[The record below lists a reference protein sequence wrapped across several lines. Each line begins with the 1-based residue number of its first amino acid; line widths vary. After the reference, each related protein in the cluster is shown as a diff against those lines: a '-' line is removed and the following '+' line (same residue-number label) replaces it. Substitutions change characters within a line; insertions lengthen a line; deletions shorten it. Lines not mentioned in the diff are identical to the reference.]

1 MSNENLNPIEIDA
14 IGEIINISLGASATA
29 VATML
34 DRRVDITTPNV
45 KVVTFEDFEFKRL
58 EPAIGVE
65 ITYTHGLS
73 GNNVMIIKK
82 MDVKTIVGLLMG
94 SEIPDEEFEMNEL
107 YVSAIC
113 EVMNQMMG
121 ASATAMSEFIG
132 ETVNITTP
140 TSFEIENSDKFK
152 EKYFEPDN
160 NFVSIEFSL
169 SIEGSIKCE
178 FVNLMPIP
186 LVKMLVSRMIPDQS
200 VLQEAEVSPPV
211 QEAAP
216 AAPQMEAPTA
226 APQPQAPIPPQPQYE
241 QPAAPQAP
249 PAAQATPAA
258 PQYEQPAQPQ
268 YSAPQAPPAQPQYQ
282 QPVAPPPP
290 AEPVPNRVI
299 DVKPIPSESF
309 SGKDALRE
317 SPKDNLELLMDVPL
331 EISVEIGR
339 TRKLV
344 KEIVEFTQGSL
355 IVLDK
360 LAGDQVEIYA
370 NERCIARG
378 DVVVVNDNFG
388 VRITEIV
395 K

>member
-45 KVVTFEDFEFKRL
+45 KVVTFEEFEFKRL

-113 EVMNQMMG
+113 EIMNQMMG

-140 TSFEIENSDKFK
+140 TSFEIENSQQFK

-200 VLQEAEVSPPV
+200 LLQEAEPV
-211 QEAAP
+211 APAPQSAP

-226 APQPQAPIPPQPQYE
+226 APQPQAPIPSQPQYE
-241 QPAAPQAP
+241 QPVAPQAP
-249 PAAQATPAA
+249 PAA

-317 SPKDNLELLMDVPL
+317 APKDNLELLMDVPL

>member
-45 KVVTFEDFEFKRL
+45 KVVTFEEFEFKRL

-140 TSFEIENSDKFK
+140 TSFEIENSDQFK
-152 EKYFEPDN
+152 AKYFEPNN

-186 LVKMLVSRMIPDQS
+186 LVTMLVSRMIPDQS
-200 VLQEAEVSPPV
+200 LLQEAEPV
-211 QEAAP
+211 APAPQSAP
-216 AAPQMEAPTA
+216 AAPQMETPPA
-226 APQPQAPIPPQPQYE
+226 AVQPQEPAPQPQYE
-241 QPAAPQAP
+241 QPAAP
-249 PAAQATPAA
+249 QATPAA

-268 YSAPQAPPAQPQYQ
+268 YAAPQAPPAQPQYE
-282 QPVAPPPP
+282 QPVAPPTP
-290 AEPVPNRVI
+290 AAPVPNRVI
-299 DVKPIPSESF
+299 DVKPIPAESF

-317 SPKDNLELLMDVPL
+317 APKDNLELLMDVPL

>member
-45 KVVTFEDFEFKRL
+45 KVVTFEEFEFKRL

-140 TSFEIENSDKFK
+140 TSFEIENSDQFK
-152 EKYFEPDN
+152 SKYFEPNN

-200 VLQEAEVSPPV
+200 LLQEAEVSPPV

-216 AAPQMEAPTA
+216 SA
-226 APQPQAPIPPQPQYE
+226 PQAPAPTMPQVETPPAPPQPQYE
-241 QPAAPQAP
+241 QPVAPSP
-249 PAAQATPAA
+249 PAA
-258 PQYEQPAQPQ
+258 
-268 YSAPQAPPAQPQYQ
+268 
-282 QPVAPPPP
+282 
-290 AEPVPNRVI
+290 PVPNRVI

-309 SGKDALRE
+309 SAKDASKE
-317 SPKDNLELLMDVPL
+317 PPKDNLELLMDVPL

>member
-1 MSNENLNPIEIDA
+1 MGHEYLSSIEIDA

-34 DRRVDITTPNV
+34 DRRVDITTPAV
-45 KVVTFEDFEFKRL
+45 KVVTFDEFEFKRL
-58 EPAIGVE
+58 EPAIAVE

-82 MDVKTIVGLLMG
+82 ADVKTIVGLLMG
-94 SEIPDEEFEMNEL
+94 SEIADEDFEMNEL

-132 ETVNITTP
+132 ESVNITTP
-140 TSFEIENSDKFK
+140 TSFEIENSQQFK
-152 EKYFEPDN
+152 EKYFQPEMS
-160 NFVSIEFSL
+160 FVSIEFSL

-178 FVNLMPIP
+178 FVNLMAIP
-186 LVKMLVSRMIPDQS
+186 LVKMLVSRMIPPELTTDMNI
-200 VLQEAEVSPPV
+200 AETAPAPQPV
-211 QEAAP
+211 APAATPAPTPQPVAPAAAP
-216 AAPQMEAPTA
+216 APAPTPQPAA
-226 APQPQAPIPPQPQYE
+226 APQPQMV
-241 QPAAPQAP
+241 AAVA
-249 PAAQATPAA
+249 
-258 PQYEQPAQPQ
+258 
-268 YSAPQAPPAQPQYQ
+268 S
-282 QPVAPPPP
+282 QPVQNKVVDVQ
-290 AEPVPNRVI
+290 PVPSTFVPREL
-299 DVKPIPSESF
+299 DAEIPH
-309 SGKDALRE
+309 
-317 SPKDNLELLMDVPL
+317 DNLKLLMDVPL

-339 TRKLV
+339 TKKLV
-344 KEIVEFTQGSL
+344 KEIIDFTQGTL

-388 VRITEIV
+388 VRITEII

>member
-45 KVVTFEDFEFKRL
+45 KVVTFEEFEFKRL

-140 TSFEIENSDKFK
+140 TSFEIENSQQFK

-200 VLQEAEVSPPV
+200 LLQEAEP
-211 QEAAP
+211 AAP
-216 AAPQMEAPTA
+216 APQSAPVAPQMEAPTA
-226 APQPQAPIPPQPQYE
+226 APQPQAPIPSQPQYE
-241 QPAAPQAP
+241 QPVAPQAP
-249 PAAQATPAA
+249 PAA

-268 YSAPQAPPAQPQYQ
+268 YAAPQAPPAQPQYQ

>member
-45 KVVTFEDFEFKRL
+45 KVVTFEEFEFKRL

-140 TSFEIENSDKFK
+140 TSFEIENSQQFK

-200 VLQEAEVSPPV
+200 LLQEAEPV
-211 QEAAP
+211 APAPQSAP

-249 PAAQATPAA
+249 PAA

>member
-45 KVVTFEDFEFKRL
+45 KVVTFEEFEFKRL

-113 EVMNQMMG
+113 EIMNQMMG

-140 TSFEIENSDKFK
+140 TSFEIENSQQFK

-200 VLQEAEVSPPV
+200 LLKEAEP
-211 QEAAP
+211 AAP
-216 AAPQMEAPTA
+216 APQSAPVAPQMEAPTA
-226 APQPQAPIPPQPQYE
+226 APQPQAPIPSQPQYE
-241 QPAAPQAP
+241 QPVAPQAP
-249 PAAQATPAA
+249 PAA

-268 YSAPQAPPAQPQYQ
+268 YAAPQAPPAQPQYQ

>member
-45 KVVTFEDFEFKRL
+45 KVVTFEEFEFKRL

-140 TSFEIENSDKFK
+140 TSFEIENSQQFK

-169 SIEGSIKCE
+169 SIEGSIRCE

-226 APQPQAPIPPQPQYE
+226 APQPQAPTPPQPQYE

-249 PAAQATPAA
+249 PAA

>member
-45 KVVTFEDFEFKRL
+45 KVVTFEEFEFKRL

-140 TSFEIENSDKFK
+140 TSFEIENSQQFK

-186 LVKMLVSRMIPDQS
+186 IVKMLVSRMIPDQS
-200 VLQEAEVSPPV
+200 LLKEAEP
-211 QEAAP
+211 AAP
-216 AAPQMEAPTA
+216 APQSAPVAPQMEAPPA

-249 PAAQATPAA
+249 PAA

>member
-45 KVVTFEDFEFKRL
+45 KVVTFEEFEFKRL

-200 VLQEAEVSPPV
+200 LLQEAEPV
-211 QEAAP
+211 APAPQSAP
-216 AAPQMEAPTA
+216 AAPQMETPPA
-226 APQPQAPIPPQPQYE
+226 AVQPQEPAPQPQYE
-241 QPAAPQAP
+241 QPAAP
-249 PAAQATPAA
+249 QATPAA

-268 YSAPQAPPAQPQYQ
+268 YAATQAPPVQPQYE

-290 AEPVPNRVI
+290 AAPVPNRVI
-299 DVKPIPSESF
+299 DVKPIPAESF

-317 SPKDNLELLMDVPL
+317 APKDNLELLMDVPL

>member
-140 TSFEIENSDKFK
+140 TSFEIENSDQFK
-152 EKYFEPDN
+152 EKYFEPNN

-200 VLQEAEVSPPV
+200 LLQEAEPV
-211 QEAAP
+211 APAPQSAP
-216 AAPQMEAPTA
+216 AAPQMETPPA
-226 APQPQAPIPPQPQYE
+226 AVQPQEPSPQPQYE
-241 QPAAPQAP
+241 QPDAPQAT
-249 PAAQATPAA
+249 PAAPQATPAA

-268 YSAPQAPPAQPQYQ
+268 YASPQAPPAQPQYE

-290 AEPVPNRVI
+290 AAPVPNRVI
-299 DVKPIPSESF
+299 DVKPIPAESF

-317 SPKDNLELLMDVPL
+317 APKDNLELLMDVPL

>member
-14 IGEIINISLGASATA
+14 IGKIINISLGASATA

-45 KVVTFEDFEFKRL
+45 KVVTFEEFEFKRL

-140 TSFEIENSDKFK
+140 TSFEIENSDQFK
-152 EKYFEPDN
+152 AKYFEPNN

-200 VLQEAEVSPPV
+200 LLQEAEVSQPV

-216 AAPQMEAPTA
+216 AAPQMETPPA
-226 APQPQAPIPPQPQYE
+226 AVQPQEPAPQPQYE
-241 QPAAPQAP
+241 QPAAP
-249 PAAQATPAA
+249 QATPAA

-268 YSAPQAPPAQPQYQ
+268 YAAPQAPPVQPQYE

-290 AEPVPNRVI
+290 AAPVPNRVI
-299 DVKPIPSESF
+299 DVKPIPAESF

-317 SPKDNLELLMDVPL
+317 APKDNLELLMDVPL

>member
-226 APQPQAPIPPQPQYE
+226 APQPQAPIPSQPQYE
-241 QPAAPQAP
+241 QPVAPQAP
-249 PAAQATPAA
+249 PAA

>member
-45 KVVTFEDFEFKRL
+45 KVVTFEEFEFKRL

-249 PAAQATPAA
+249 PAA

-268 YSAPQAPPAQPQYQ
+268 YAAPQAPPAQPQYQ

>member
-113 EVMNQMMG
+113 EIMNQMMG

-140 TSFEIENSDKFK
+140 TSFEIENSQQFK

-200 VLQEAEVSPPV
+200 LLQEAEPV
-211 QEAAP
+211 APAPQSAP

-226 APQPQAPIPPQPQYE
+226 APQPQAPIPSQPQYE
-241 QPAAPQAP
+241 QPVAPQAP
-249 PAAQATPAA
+249 PAA

-268 YSAPQAPPAQPQYQ
+268 YAAPQAPPAQPQYQ

>member
-45 KVVTFEDFEFKRL
+45 KVVTFEEFEFKRL

-113 EVMNQMMG
+113 EIMNQMMG

-140 TSFEIENSDKFK
+140 TSFEIENSQQFK

-200 VLQEAEVSPPV
+200 LLQEAEP
-211 QEAAP
+211 AAP
-216 AAPQMEAPTA
+216 APQSAPVAPQMEAPTA
-226 APQPQAPIPPQPQYE
+226 APQPQAPIPSQPQYE
-241 QPAAPQAP
+241 QPVAPQAS
-249 PAAQATPAA
+249 PAA

-268 YSAPQAPPAQPQYQ
+268 YAAPQAPPAQPQYQ

>member
-1 MSNENLNPIEIDA
+1 MGNDKLNPIEIDA

-45 KVVTFEDFEFKRL
+45 KVVTFDEFEFKRL

-82 MDVKTIVGLLMG
+82 MDVKTIVEILMG

-140 TSFEIENSDKFK
+140 TSFEIENSQQFK
-152 EKYFEPDN
+152 EKYFEPDA

-169 SIEGSIKCE
+169 SIENSIKCE

-200 VLQEAEVSPPV
+200 LLEDLTPP
-211 QEAAP
+211 
-216 AAPQMEAPTA
+216 
-226 APQPQAPIPPQPQYE
+226 
-241 QPAAPQAP
+241 AP
-249 PAAQATPAA
+249 PAPAPPETIISAPQQEAPIQQTPPQPAA
-258 PQYEQPAQPQ
+258 PQYEQAP
-268 YSAPQAPPAQPQYQ
+268 APQAPQPAAVQPS
-282 QPVAPPPP
+282 
-290 AEPVPNRVI
+290 RTI
-299 DVKPIPSESF
+299 DIKPIPAELFAS
-309 SGKDALRE
+309 KDPSKELA
-317 SPKDNLELLMDVPL
+317 KDNLELLMDVPL

>member
-45 KVVTFEDFEFKRL
+45 KVVTFEEFEFKRL

-140 TSFEIENSDKFK
+140 
-152 EKYFEPDN
+152 
-160 NFVSIEFSL
+160 
-169 SIEGSIKCE
+169 
-178 FVNLMPIP
+178 M
-186 LVKMLVSRMIPDQS
+186 
-200 VLQEAEVSPPV
+200 
-211 QEAAP
+211 
-216 AAPQMEAPTA
+216 
-226 APQPQAPIPPQPQYE
+226 
-241 QPAAPQAP
+241 
-249 PAAQATPAA
+249 
-258 PQYEQPAQPQ
+258 
-268 YSAPQAPPAQPQYQ
+268 
-282 QPVAPPPP
+282 
-290 AEPVPNRVI
+290 
-299 DVKPIPSESF
+299 
-309 SGKDALRE
+309 
-317 SPKDNLELLMDVPL
+317 
-331 EISVEIGR
+331 
-339 TRKLV
+339 
-344 KEIVEFTQGSL
+344 
-355 IVLDK
+355 
-360 LAGDQVEIYA
+360 
-370 NERCIARG
+370 
-378 DVVVVNDNFG
+378 
-388 VRITEIV
+388 
-395 K
+395 

>member
-45 KVVTFEDFEFKRL
+45 KVVSFEEFEFKRL

-140 TSFEIENSDKFK
+140 TSFEIENSQQFK

-200 VLQEAEVSPPV
+200 LLQEAEP
-211 QEAAP
+211 AAP
-216 AAPQMEAPTA
+216 APQSAPVAPQMEAPTA
-226 APQPQAPIPPQPQYE
+226 APQPQTPIPPQPQYE

-249 PAAQATPAA
+249 PAA

-268 YSAPQAPPAQPQYQ
+268 YAAPQAPPAQPQYQ

-344 KEIVEFTQGSL
+344 KDIVEFTQGSL

>member
-1 MSNENLNPIEIDA
+1 MSHEYLSSMEIDA
-14 IGEIINISLGASATA
+14 IGEIINISLGASATS

-34 DRRVDITTPNV
+34 DRRVDITTPHV
-45 KVVTFEDFEFKRL
+45 KVVTFDEFEFKRL

-82 MDVKTIVGLLMG
+82 TDVKTIVGLLMG
-94 SEIPDEEFEMNEL
+94 SEIADEDFEMNAL
-107 YVSAIC
+107 YESAIC

-140 TSFEIENSDKFK
+140 TSFEIENSQQFK
-152 EKYFEPDN
+152 EKYFAPEMS
-160 NFVSIEFSL
+160 FVSIEFSL

-178 FVNLMPIP
+178 FVNLMAIP
-186 LVKMLVSRMIPDQS
+186 LVKMLVSRMIPPELTSDMQIS
-200 VLQEAEVSPPV
+200 EPEVQPVAE
-211 QEAAP
+211 
-216 AAPQMEAPTA
+216 PTP
-226 APQPQAPIPPQPQYE
+226 APQPVAA
-241 QPAAPQAP
+241 QPAATPAQPAAAAPTPP
-249 PAAQATPAA
+249 PAAA
-258 PQYEQPAQPQ
+258 P
-268 YSAPQAPPAQPQYQ
+268 
-282 QPVAPPPP
+282 QPVAPPQ
-290 AEPVPNRVI
+290 PVQNKVV
-299 DVKPIPSESF
+299 DVQPTPSTF
-309 SGKDALRE
+309 VPRE
-317 SPKDNLELLMDVPL
+317 LDEMSQDNLKLLMDVPL

-339 TRKLV
+339 TKKLV
-344 KEIVEFTQGSL
+344 KEIIEFTQGTL

-388 VRITEIV
+388 VRITEII

>member
-45 KVVTFEDFEFKRL
+45 KVVTFEEFEFKRL

-113 EVMNQMMG
+113 EIMNQMMG

-140 TSFEIENSDKFK
+140 TSFEIENSQQFK

-200 VLQEAEVSPPV
+200 LLQEAEP
-211 QEAAP
+211 AAP
-216 AAPQMEAPTA
+216 APQSAPVAPQMEAPTA
-226 APQPQAPIPPQPQYE
+226 APQPQAPIPSQPQYE
-241 QPAAPQAP
+241 QPVAPQAT
-249 PAAQATPAA
+249 PAAQAPPAA

-268 YSAPQAPPAQPQYQ
+268 YAAPQAPPAQPQYQ

>member
-1 MSNENLNPIEIDA
+1 MKQEDEMSHEYLSSIEIDA

-45 KVVTFEDFEFKRL
+45 KVVTFEEFEFTRL
-58 EPAIGVE
+58 EPAIAVE

-82 MDVKTIVGLLMG
+82 ADVKTIVGLLMG
-94 SEIPDEEFEMNEL
+94 SEIADEDFSMNEL

-132 ETVNITTP
+132 ESVNITTP
-140 TSFEIENSDKFK
+140 TSFEIENSQQFK
-152 EKYFEPDN
+152 EKYFEPN
-160 NFVSIEFSL
+160 MSFVSIEFSL
-169 SIEGSIKCE
+169 SIEGSIRCE
-178 FVNLMPIP
+178 FVNLMAIP
-186 LVKMLVSRMIPDQS
+186 LVKMLVSRMIPPEMISDMS
-200 VLQEAEVSPPV
+200 ITEPPEV
-211 QEAAP
+211 EMAP
-216 AAPQMEAPTA
+216 AAVAPTPPPAA
-226 APQPQAPIPPQPQYE
+226 APTPPPAAAPTPPPVAAPTPPPVAAPTPPPQPVQNKVVE
-241 QPAAPQAP
+241 VQ
-249 PAAQATPAA
+249 
-258 PQYEQPAQPQ
+258 
-268 YSAPQAPPAQPQYQ
+268 
-282 QPVAPPPP
+282 
-290 AEPVPNRVI
+290 
-299 DVKPIPSESF
+299 PIPSSF
-309 SGKDALRE
+309 VAKEAELDI
-317 SPKDNLELLMDVPL
+317 PQDNLKLLMDVPL

-339 TRKLV
+339 TKKLV
-344 KEIVEFTQGSL
+344 KEIIEFTQGTL

-388 VRITEIV
+388 VRITEII

>member
-45 KVVTFEDFEFKRL
+45 KVVSFEEFEFKRL

-94 SEIPDEEFEMNEL
+94 SEIPDEDFEMNEL

-140 TSFEIENSDKFK
+140 TSFEIENSDQFK

-200 VLQEAEVSPPV
+200 ILQEAEVSPPV

-226 APQPQAPIPPQPQYE
+226 APQPQAPAPPQPQEPVSHQPQYE

-249 PAAQATPAA
+249 PAAPAQPMA
-258 PQYEQPAQPQ
+258 APPQYE
-268 YSAPQAPPAQPQYQ
+268 

-290 AEPVPNRVI
+290 AAPVPNRVI

-309 SGKDALRE
+309 SGKDASKE
-317 SPKDNLELLMDVPL
+317 PPKDNLELLMDVPL

>member
-45 KVVTFEDFEFKRL
+45 KVVTFEEFEFKRL

-140 TSFEIENSDKFK
+140 TSFEIENSDQFK
-152 EKYFEPDN
+152 AKYFEPNN

-200 VLQEAEVSPPV
+200 LLQEAEVSPPV

-216 AAPQMEAPTA
+216 AAPQMETPPA
-226 APQPQAPIPPQPQYE
+226 AVQPQEPSPQPQYE
-241 QPAAPQAP
+241 QPAAPQAT
-249 PAAQATPAA
+249 PAAPQATPAA

-268 YSAPQAPPAQPQYQ
+268 YAAPQAPPAQPQYE

-290 AEPVPNRVI
+290 AAPVPNRVI
-299 DVKPIPSESF
+299 DVKPIPAESF

-317 SPKDNLELLMDVPL
+317 APKDNLELLMDVPL

>member
-45 KVVTFEDFEFKRL
+45 KVVTFEEFEFKRL

-140 TSFEIENSDKFK
+140 TSFEIENSDQFK
-152 EKYFEPDN
+152 AKYFEPNN

-200 VLQEAEVSPPV
+200 LLQEAEVSQPV

-216 AAPQMEAPTA
+216 AAPQMETPPA
-226 APQPQAPIPPQPQYE
+226 AVQPQEPSPQPQYE
-241 QPAAPQAP
+241 QPDAPQAT
-249 PAAQATPAA
+249 PAAPQATPAA

-268 YSAPQAPPAQPQYQ
+268 YAAPQAPPAQPQYE
-282 QPVAPPPP
+282 QPVAPPTP
-290 AEPVPNRVI
+290 AAPVPNRVI
-299 DVKPIPSESF
+299 DVKPIPAESF

-317 SPKDNLELLMDVPL
+317 APKDNLELLMDVPL

>member
-249 PAAQATPAA
+249 PAA

>member
-1 MSNENLNPIEIDA
+1 
-14 IGEIINISLGASATA
+14 
-29 VATML
+29 
-34 DRRVDITTPNV
+34 
-45 KVVTFEDFEFKRL
+45 
-58 EPAIGVE
+58 
-65 ITYTHGLS
+65 
-73 GNNVMIIKK
+73 
-82 MDVKTIVGLLMG
+82 
-94 SEIPDEEFEMNEL
+94 
-107 YVSAIC
+107 
-113 EVMNQMMG
+113 
-121 ASATAMSEFIG
+121 
-132 ETVNITTP
+132 
-140 TSFEIENSDKFK
+140 
-152 EKYFEPDN
+152 
-160 NFVSIEFSL
+160 
-169 SIEGSIKCE
+169 
-178 FVNLMPIP
+178 MPIP

-200 VLQEAEVSPPV
+200 LLQDAEVSQPV

-216 AAPQMEAPTA
+216 AAPQMETPPA
-226 APQPQAPIPPQPQYE
+226 AVQPQEPAPQPQYE
-241 QPAAPQAP
+241 QPAAP
-249 PAAQATPAA
+249 QATPAA

-268 YSAPQAPPAQPQYQ
+268 YAAPQAPPAQPQYQ

-299 DVKPIPSESF
+299 EVKPIPSESF

-317 SPKDNLELLMDVPL
+317 APKDNLELLMDVPL

>member
-1 MSNENLNPIEIDA
+1 MSHEYLSSMEIDA
-14 IGEIINISLGASATA
+14 IGEIINISLGASATS

-34 DRRVDITTPNV
+34 DRRVDITTPRV
-45 KVVTFEDFEFKRL
+45 KVVTFDEFEFKRL

-82 MDVKTIVGLLMG
+82 TDVKTIVGLLMG
-94 SEIPDEEFEMNEL
+94 SEIADEDFEMNAL
-107 YVSAIC
+107 YESAIC

-140 TSFEIENSDKFK
+140 TSFEIENSQQFK
-152 EKYFEPDN
+152 EKYFAPEMS
-160 NFVSIEFSL
+160 FVSIEFSL
-169 SIEGSIKCE
+169 SIEGSIRCE
-178 FVNLMPIP
+178 FVNLMAIP
-186 LVKMLVSRMIPDQS
+186 LVKMLVSRMIPPELTSDMQIS
-200 VLQEAEVSPPV
+200 EPEVQPVVAPTPAAAPTPTPAVAQPAAAPPP
-211 QEAAP
+211 QPAAAP
-216 AAPQMEAPTA
+216 AP
-226 APQPQAPIPPQPQYE
+226 
-241 QPAAPQAP
+241 
-249 PAAQATPAA
+249 
-258 PQYEQPAQPQ
+258 
-268 YSAPQAPPAQPQYQ
+268 
-282 QPVAPPPP
+282 QPVAPPQ
-290 AEPVPNRVI
+290 PVQNKVV
-299 DVKPIPSESF
+299 DVQPTPSTF
-309 SGKDALRE
+309 VPRE
-317 SPKDNLELLMDVPL
+317 LDEMSQDNLKLLMDVPL

-339 TRKLV
+339 TKKLV
-344 KEIVEFTQGSL
+344 KEIIEFTQGTL

-388 VRITEIV
+388 VRITEII

>member
-45 KVVTFEDFEFKRL
+45 KVVTFEEFEFKRL

-113 EVMNQMMG
+113 EVMNQVMG

-249 PAAQATPAA
+249 PAA

-268 YSAPQAPPAQPQYQ
+268 YSEPQAPPAQPQYQ

>member
-45 KVVTFEDFEFKRL
+45 KVVTFEEFEFKRL

-94 SEIPDEEFEMNEL
+94 SEIPDEDFEMNEL

-140 TSFEIENSDKFK
+140 TSFEIENSDQFK
-152 EKYFEPDN
+152 SKYFEPNN

-200 VLQEAEVSPPV
+200 LLQEAEVSPPV

-216 AAPQMEAPTA
+216 SA
-226 APQPQAPIPPQPQYE
+226 PQAPAPTMPQVETPPAPPQPQYE
-241 QPAAPQAP
+241 QPAAPQA
-249 PAAQATPAA
+249 TPAA
-258 PQYEQPAQPQ
+258 PQYEQTAQPQ
-268 YSAPQAPPAQPQYQ
+268 YAAPQAPPAQPQYE
-282 QPVAPPPP
+282 QPVAPSPP
-290 AEPVPNRVI
+290 AAPVPNRVI

-309 SGKDALRE
+309 SAKDASKE
-317 SPKDNLELLMDVPL
+317 PPKDNLELLMDVPL

>member
-94 SEIPDEEFEMNEL
+94 SEIPDEDFEMNEL

-226 APQPQAPIPPQPQYE
+226 APQPQAPIPSQPQYE
-241 QPAAPQAP
+241 QPVAPQAP
-249 PAAQATPAA
+249 PAA

-268 YSAPQAPPAQPQYQ
+268 YAAPQAPPAQPQYQ

-317 SPKDNLELLMDVPL
+317 APKDNLELLMDVPL

>member
-1 MSNENLNPIEIDA
+1 MGHEYLSSIEIDA

-34 DRRVDITTPNV
+34 DRRVDITTPAV
-45 KVVTFEDFEFKRL
+45 KVVSFDEFEFKRL
-58 EPAIGVE
+58 EPAIAVE

-82 MDVKTIVGLLMG
+82 ADVKTIVGLLMG
-94 SEIPDEEFEMNEL
+94 SEIADEDFEMNEL

-132 ETVNITTP
+132 ESVNITTP
-140 TSFEIENSDKFK
+140 TSFEIENSQQFK
-152 EKYFEPDN
+152 EKYFQPEMS
-160 NFVSIEFSL
+160 FVSIEFSL

-178 FVNLMPIP
+178 FVNLMAIP
-186 LVKMLVSRMIPDQS
+186 LVKMLVSRMIPPELTTDMNI
-200 VLQEAEVSPPV
+200 AETAPAPQPVAAAPTPPPV
-211 QEAAP
+211 APAPQPVAAP
-216 AAPQMEAPTA
+216 TPPPA
-226 APQPQAPIPPQPQYE
+226 APQPQMAAAPPPQAQPQIPPQPVQNKVVDV
-241 QPAAPQAP
+241 
-249 PAAQATPAA
+249 
-258 PQYEQPAQPQ
+258 
-268 YSAPQAPPAQPQYQ
+268 
-282 QPVAPPPP
+282 QPVPSTFMPRELD
-290 AEPVPNRVI
+290 AE
-299 DVKPIPSESF
+299 IPH
-309 SGKDALRE
+309 
-317 SPKDNLELLMDVPL
+317 DNLKLLMDVPL

-339 TRKLV
+339 TKKLV
-344 KEIVEFTQGSL
+344 KEIIDFTQGTL

-388 VRITEIV
+388 VRITEII

>member
-241 QPAAPQAP
+241 QPAAPAHSRP
-249 PAAQATPAA
+249 G
-258 PQYEQPAQPQ
+258 
-268 YSAPQAPPAQPQYQ
+268 
-282 QPVAPPPP
+282 PPPP
-290 AEPVPNRVI
+290 R
-299 DVKPIPSESF
+299 
-309 SGKDALRE
+309 RE
-317 SPKDNLELLMDVPL
+317 ITHCNVFRCYD
-331 EISVEIGR
+331 R
-339 TRKLV
+339 
-344 KEIVEFTQGSL
+344 QGNS
-355 IVLDK
+355 
-360 LAGDQVEIYA
+360 YP
-370 NERCIARG
+370 R
-378 DVVVVNDNFG
+378 
-388 VRITEIV
+388 
-395 K
+395 

>member
-1 MSNENLNPIEIDA
+1 MSHEYLSSMEIDA
-14 IGEIINISLGASATA
+14 IGEIINISLGASATS

-34 DRRVDITTPNV
+34 DRRVDITTPHV
-45 KVVTFEDFEFKRL
+45 KVVTFDEFEFKRL

-82 MDVKTIVGLLMG
+82 TDVKTIVGLLMG
-94 SEIPDEEFEMNEL
+94 SEIADEDFEMNAL
-107 YVSAIC
+107 YESAIC

-140 TSFEIENSDKFK
+140 TSFEIENSQQFK
-152 EKYFEPDN
+152 EKYFAPEMS
-160 NFVSIEFSL
+160 FVSIEFSL
-169 SIEGSIKCE
+169 SIEGSIRCE
-178 FVNLMPIP
+178 FVNLMAIP
-186 LVKMLVSRMIPDQS
+186 LVKMLVSRMIPPELTSDMQIS
-200 VLQEAEVSPPV
+200 EPEVQPV
-211 QEAAP
+211 AAPTPAAQPAATPTPTQPAAAP
-216 AAPQMEAPTA
+216 AA
-226 APQPQAPIPPQPQYE
+226 QPV
-241 QPAAPQAP
+241 
-249 PAAQATPAA
+249 ATPTPA
-258 PQYEQPAQPQ
+258 P
-268 YSAPQAPPAQPQYQ
+268 
-282 QPVAPPPP
+282 QPVAPPQ
-290 AEPVPNRVI
+290 PVQNKVV
-299 DVKPIPSESF
+299 DVQPTPSTF
-309 SGKDALRE
+309 VPRE
-317 SPKDNLELLMDVPL
+317 LDEMSQDNLKLLMDVPL

-339 TRKLV
+339 TKKLV
-344 KEIVEFTQGSL
+344 KEIIEFTQGTL

-388 VRITEIV
+388 VRITEII

>member
-45 KVVTFEDFEFKRL
+45 KVVTFEEFEFKRL

-140 TSFEIENSDKFK
+140 TSFEIENSDQFK
-152 EKYFEPDN
+152 AKYFEPNN

-200 VLQEAEVSPPV
+200 LLQEAEVSPPV

-216 AAPQMEAPTA
+216 AAPQMETPPA
-226 APQPQAPIPPQPQYE
+226 AVQPQEPSPQPQYE
-241 QPAAPQAP
+241 QPDAPQAT
-249 PAAQATPAA
+249 PAAPQATPAA

-268 YSAPQAPPAQPQYQ
+268 YAAPQAPPAQPQYE
-282 QPVAPPPP
+282 QPVAPPTP
-290 AEPVPNRVI
+290 AAPVPNRVI
-299 DVKPIPSESF
+299 DVKPIPAESF

-317 SPKDNLELLMDVPL
+317 APKDNLELLMDVPL

>member
-45 KVVTFEDFEFKRL
+45 KVVTFEEFEFKRL

-140 TSFEIENSDKFK
+140 TSFEIENSDQFK
-152 EKYFEPDN
+152 AKYFEPNN

-200 VLQEAEVSPPV
+200 LLQEAEVSQPV

-216 AAPQMEAPTA
+216 AAPQMETPPA
-226 APQPQAPIPPQPQYE
+226 AVQPQEPAPQPQYE
-241 QPAAPQAP
+241 QPAAP
-249 PAAQATPAA
+249 QATPAA

-268 YSAPQAPPAQPQYQ
+268 YAAPQAPPAQPQYE
-282 QPVAPPPP
+282 QPVAPPTP
-290 AEPVPNRVI
+290 AAPVPNRVI
-299 DVKPIPSESF
+299 DVKPIPAESF

-317 SPKDNLELLMDVPL
+317 APKDNLELLMDVPL

>member
-45 KVVTFEDFEFKRL
+45 KVVTFEEFEFKRL

-113 EVMNQMMG
+113 EIMNQMMG

-140 TSFEIENSDKFK
+140 TSFEIENSQQFK

-249 PAAQATPAA
+249 PAA

-317 SPKDNLELLMDVPL
+317 APKDNLELLMDVPL

>member
-1 MSNENLNPIEIDA
+1 MSHEYLSSMEIDA
-14 IGEIINISLGASATA
+14 IGEIINISLGASATS

-34 DRRVDITTPNV
+34 DRRVDITTPHV
-45 KVVTFEDFEFKRL
+45 KVVTFDEFEFKRL

-82 MDVKTIVGLLMG
+82 TDVKTIVGLLMG
-94 SEIPDEEFEMNEL
+94 SEIADEDFEMNAL
-107 YVSAIC
+107 YESAIC

-140 TSFEIENSDKFK
+140 TSFEIENSQQFK
-152 EKYFEPDN
+152 EKYFAPEMS
-160 NFVSIEFSL
+160 FVSIEFSL

-178 FVNLMPIP
+178 FVNLMAIP
-186 LVKMLVSRMIPDQS
+186 LVKMLVSRMIPPELTSDMQIS
-200 VLQEAEVSPPV
+200 EPEVQPVAEPTPAPQPV
-211 QEAAP
+211 AAQPAATPP
-216 AAPQMEAPTA
+216 AAPTPAAAAPT
-226 APQPQAPIPPQPQYE
+226 P
-241 QPAAPQAP
+241 P
-249 PAAQATPAA
+249 PAAA
-258 PQYEQPAQPQ
+258 P
-268 YSAPQAPPAQPQYQ
+268 
-282 QPVAPPPP
+282 QPVAPPQ
-290 AEPVPNRVI
+290 PVQNKVV
-299 DVKPIPSESF
+299 DVQPTPSTF
-309 SGKDALRE
+309 VPRE
-317 SPKDNLELLMDVPL
+317 LDEMSQDNLKLLMDVPL

-339 TRKLV
+339 TKKLV
-344 KEIVEFTQGSL
+344 KEIIEFTQGTL

-388 VRITEIV
+388 VRITEII

>member
-1 MSNENLNPIEIDA
+1 MGHEYLSSIEIDA

-34 DRRVDITTPNV
+34 DRRVDITTPAV
-45 KVVTFEDFEFKRL
+45 KVVSFDEFEFKRL
-58 EPAIGVE
+58 EPAIAVE

-82 MDVKTIVGLLMG
+82 ADVKTIVGLLMG
-94 SEIPDEEFEMNEL
+94 SEIADEDFEMNEL

-132 ETVNITTP
+132 ESVNITTP
-140 TSFEIENSDKFK
+140 TSFEIENSQQFK
-152 EKYFEPDN
+152 EKYFQPEMS
-160 NFVSIEFSL
+160 FVSIEFSL

-178 FVNLMPIP
+178 FVNLMAIP
-186 LVKMLVSRMIPDQS
+186 LVKMLVSRMIP
-200 VLQEAEVSPPV
+200 AELTTDMNIAETAPAPQPV
-211 QEAAP
+211 TPTPQPVAAAAPQPVAP
-216 AAPQMEAPTA
+216 AAPQQPA
-226 APQPQAPIPPQPQYE
+226 APPQPQMVA
-241 QPAAPQAP
+241 AAPQ
-249 PAAQATPAA
+249 
-258 PQYEQPAQPQ
+258 QPAQNKVVDV
-268 YSAPQAPPAQPQYQ
+268 
-282 QPVAPPPP
+282 QPVPSTFVPRELD
-290 AEPVPNRVI
+290 AE
-299 DVKPIPSESF
+299 IPH
-309 SGKDALRE
+309 
-317 SPKDNLELLMDVPL
+317 DNLKLLMDVPL

-339 TRKLV
+339 TKKLV
-344 KEIVEFTQGSL
+344 KEIIDFTQGTL

-388 VRITEIV
+388 VRITEII